1 MSTRTNALF
10 KKKTHKFVGLK
21 RLKLNKWKIAIKK
34 ASGFILSS
42 SRFDNI
48 PITKFPFPLI

>member
-1 MSTRTNALF
+1 MHYL
-10 KKKTHKFVGLK
+10 KKTHKFVGLK

-42 SRFDNI
+42 SRFDNS